1 MITKLLLREKV
12 ADIDIKLDE
21 LRQEAEARL
30 ESFTDYNKRIRL
42 ELQKYDLET
51 DDPVEIARMN
61 KIIDE
66 CYEDIRG
73 AKDSLHFVNLDL
85 KRKSEQGGGE

>member
-51 DDPVEIARMN
+51 DDPVEIVRMN